1 VTIGEN
7 RGRECTIGKK
17 DRQTNKLSLLS
28 QETVLKM
35 KFDFKIAPKV
45 TINIP
50 VHTKRMQNVEYKG
63 REQKSIL
70 FNIFPVM

>member
-1 VTIGEN
+1 
-7 RGRECTIGKK
+7 
-17 DRQTNKLSLLS
+17 
-28 QETVLKM
+28 M

-50 VHTKRMQNVEYKG
+50 VHTKRMQNVEFKG